1 MPTPK
6 QLANLKPARKGEVRN
21 PNGRPPGSKNWAS
34 IAREML
40 EDPEHII
47 KGLRHNGKPVTK
59 KYPAKVLLEV
69 LMTMAASGNIRAFHE
84 LRVTAYGN
92 GNPSPDPLH
101 KQRQLEEWFE
111 ETFPPPTPEEQAKE
125 MAEWA
130 RFELWKTEEAKK
142 AKIYESQSA
151 A

>member
-47 KGLRHNGKPVTK
+47 KGLRHNGYKQGYAYYDK
-59 KYPAKVLLEV
+59 AEQ
-69 LMTMAASGNIRAFHE
+69 N
-84 LRVTAYGN
+84 TAYHVHYKNLLVHSKYFLFVHGL
-92 GNPSPDPLH
+92 PPLW
-101 KQRQLEEWFE
+101 L
-111 ETFPPPTPEEQAKE
+111 
-125 MAEWA
+125 
-130 RFELWKTEEAKK
+130 
-142 AKIYESQSA
+142 S
-151 A
+151 